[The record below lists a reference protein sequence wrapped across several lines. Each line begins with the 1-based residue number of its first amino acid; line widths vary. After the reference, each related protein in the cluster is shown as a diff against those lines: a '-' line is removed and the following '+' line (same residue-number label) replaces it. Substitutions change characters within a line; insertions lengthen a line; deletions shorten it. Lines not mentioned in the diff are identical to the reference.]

1 MKQRYTITIAD
12 MEVNIVSDG
21 SPEAIESLVN
31 NVDRKMREILL
42 ANRRCSK
49 AEAAL
54 LCALGYCSDK
64 IDAMRKQKQ
73 LEATLDM
80 KDAELRSLKKELDGK
95 EQELDKLRLETET
108 MRESLLAA
116 QAQQREA
123 ALAAADAPEAEAP
136 AAVTEEPVI
145 TEQVTIEEVVREVE
159 AEAAEAP
166 AEETAPVEESA
177 PAEEAAPEAETAPE
191 AEEVPVEEPA
201 PEPVA
206 PEDVEFDPTEIFR
219 RAKANRGLRKSSKRR

>member
-31 NVDRKMREILL
+31 NVDRKMRELLL

-73 LEATLDM
+73 LEASLDM
-80 KDAELRSLKKELDGK
+80 KDAELRSAKKELDGK
-95 EQELDKLRLETET
+95 DKELEKLRLELET

-123 ALAAADAPEAEAP
+123 ALSAADPVPSPSAETET
-136 AAVTEEPVI
+136 AV
-145 TEQVTIEEVVREVE
+145 QVTLEETLREVE
-159 AEAAEAP
+159 AEAAEETTPA
-166 AEETAPVEESA
+166 AEEAPVEET
-177 PAEEAAPEAETAPE
+177 PAEEAPAEVETPVE
-191 AEEVPVEEPA
+191 ETPAEVEEPA
-201 PEPVA
+201 PAVA

-219 RAKANRGLRKSSKRR
+219 RAKANRGLRKSTKRR